1 MSAPGLA
8 LQNSHPETVE
18 TETVPGQELHCLSLH
33 CGVFS
38 GVGFSSVCPPNL
50 ELICIQNF
58 NKPELLAGTEF
69 NSLQKLESERS
80 RFYYNS
86 KIDRLMS
93 INVIFDARTATTGN

>member
-1 MSAPGLA
+1 M
-8 LQNSHPETVE
+8 
-18 TETVPGQELHCLSLH
+18 
-33 CGVFS
+33 
-38 GVGFSSVCPPNL
+38 
-50 ELICIQNF
+50 
-58 NKPELLAGTEF
+58 LAGTEF